1 MRTEAKR
8 FDAFVSDLQQISE
21 QNGIWLQVV
30 GGVVFSENANLCYC
44 NLDHTSGDLQ
54 FEEVKQNV

>member
-1 MRTEAKR
+1 MRNEAKR
-8 FDAFVSDLQQISE
+8 FDVFVGDLQKASE
-21 QNGIWLQVV
+21 KYGVWLHVV

-54 FEEVKQNV
+54 FEEVKHNV